1 MVHDHLL
8 NTMDVNRED
17 NVILDREGTILD
29 NIEDAVEDESGRA
42 RKPFRNAAEG
52 LLDKIPRGPL
62 GKIGEGNVA
71 GFGGYFAIK
80 TGQLAVV
87 PIPGVRQPG
96 FHAISHGV
104 QAKDDYEL
112 HIIRINA
119 ASRKVAEVACE
130 YEIASPSNIDFVT
143 SEVEAVD
150 VKEIK
155 SRPTYSTYEFTVE
168 VADRG
173 VKE

>member
-1 MVHDHLL
+1 
-8 NTMDVNRED
+8 MDISQD
-17 NVILDREGTILD
+17 DKAILDRRGTVLD
-29 NIEDAVEDESGRA
+29 NIEDVIEDPSGRA
-42 RKPFRNAAEG
+42 RKPLRDAVEG
-52 LLDKIPRGPL
+52 ALDKIPRGPL
-62 GKIGEGNVA
+62 GKIGEGNIA

-80 TGQLAVV
+80 TGQLAVLPV
-87 PIPGVRQPG
+87 PGVRQPG

-104 QAKDDYEL
+104 QPRDEFEE
-112 HIIRINA
+112 HVIRINA

-143 SEVEAVD
+143 SEVEAVE
-150 VKEIK
+150 VKELK
-155 SRPTYSTYEFTVE
+155 SRPTYSTWEFRVE

>member
-1 MVHDHLL
+1 
-8 NTMDVNRED
+8 MDIRQGD
-17 NVILDREGTILD
+17 NVILDRDRTILD
-29 NIEDAVEDESGRA
+29 NIEDAIDDESGRA
-42 RKPFRNAAEG
+42 RKPLRDAVEG
-52 LLDKIPRGPL
+52 ALDKIPRGPL

-71 GFGGYFAIK
+71 SFGGYFAIK
-80 TGQLAVV
+80 TGQLAVL

-104 QAKDDYEL
+104 QAEEDYEL

-143 SEVEAVD
+143 SEVEAVE
-150 VKEIK
+150 VKELK
-155 SRPTYSTYEFTVE
+155 SRPTYSTWEFRVE